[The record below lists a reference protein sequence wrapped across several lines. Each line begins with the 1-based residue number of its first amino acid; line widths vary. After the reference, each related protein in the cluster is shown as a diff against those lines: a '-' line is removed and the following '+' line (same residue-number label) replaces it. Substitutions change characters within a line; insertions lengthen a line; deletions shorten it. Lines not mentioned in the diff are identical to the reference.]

1 VKIMVYIVKKGRMY
15 KKNAYEN
22 QIPYMIIDLI
32 RDFMENTGYK
42 GSIILPPGPYNT
54 KITTHIERS
63 LELIE
68 KYGVNKNI
76 KRIIIDNEKLSVRLL
91 HTLTNQPLDIN
102 TDLKKVFKLY
112 LKKYYKMD
120 KIS

>member
-1 VKIMVYIVKKGRMY
+1 MVYIVKKGRMY